1 MYWDSL
7 DSFGVQQTFDQWA
20 LSDCPSWHAHGGK
33 SLVNS
38 VAAVS
43 LIKFIF
49 SDFKKIVLN
58 LGTDLHNF

>member
-33 SLVNS
+33 SLNM
-38 VAAVS
+38 
-43 LIKFIF
+43 
-49 SDFKKIVLN
+49 
-58 LGTDLHNF
+58 GELHEHDMEIA